1 MGYSSGIQ
9 EGVLVIGWWS
19 EEPSLKDEACTTGN
33 RGEDLIEE
41 EKELQVNYDSSPTPA
56 SLDHSPCLGSE

>member
-1 MGYSSGIQ
+1 MFYGYKFEMGCSSDIK

-41 EKELQVNYDSSPTPA
+41 EKELQGIQDEQR
-56 SLDHSPCLGSE
+56 H

>member
-33 RGEDLIEE
+33 RGEDPIEE
-41 EKELQVNYDSSPTPA
+41 EEELQGIQDEQR
-56 SLDHSPCLGSE
+56 H